1 MQFDSLDFY
10 RVHAQRYSRLSH
22 EFTHSVYTGSSH
34 PALRGD
40 LDLLN
45 RVTELAWGKRVQDA
59 GCGAGAR
66 DVHLLYTLGYDVYG
80 IDAVEENISQGREL
94 HPEIADKLSVADL
107 RIKGSQSERRLTPSP
122 PPKATLALKARL
134 GFLRSLDVSHSS
146 LTATAAFSVGEGI
159 SPNHLASFLGP
170 PLGTKAIQHSSCTW
184 LSRQVGSPSLAFA
197 DLPGWQLH
205 LFQIDCFSRGK
216 VGHGSVESLQ

>member
-1 MQFDSLDFY
+1 M
-10 RVHAQRYSRLSH
+10 
-22 EFTHSVYTGSSH
+22 
-34 PALRGD
+34 
-40 LDLLN
+40 
-45 RVTELAWGKRVQDA
+45 AWGKRGLDA

-66 DVHLLYTLGYDVYG
+66 DVHLLYTWGYDVYG